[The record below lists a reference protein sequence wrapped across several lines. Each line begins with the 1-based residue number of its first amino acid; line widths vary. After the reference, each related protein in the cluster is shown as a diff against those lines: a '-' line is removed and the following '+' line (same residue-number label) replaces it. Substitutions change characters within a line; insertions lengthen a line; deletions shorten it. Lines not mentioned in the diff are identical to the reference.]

1 MDGKGADRINTR
13 DQSPP
18 KTKEQRMSRTIRAV
32 LALSFIGLLGA
43 CERPVGEEVVFVDEP
58 MVTIAPVFTGKYP

>member
-1 MDGKGADRINTR
+1 
-13 DQSPP
+13 
-18 KTKEQRMSRTIRAV
+18 MSRTIRAV

-58 MVTIAPVFTGKYP
+58 MVTVAPVFTGKYP